1 MSEKIFALHHFL
13 TPKNCILEAIESK
26 CLYISIYVL
35 KKGFFQR
42 RSKVLFGGGWNGGR
56 LNNFLKAAHCLGL
69 AKCFACFA
77 IFILIEIFENL
88 SIF

>member
-26 CLYISIYVL
+26 CLYISIYLL

-42 RSKVLFGGGWNGGR
+42 RSKVLFGGDGGGGGWNGGR
-56 LNNFLKAAHCLGL
+56 LNNFLKAARCLGL
-69 AKCFACFA
+69 AKCFVF
-77 IFILIEIFENL
+77 FVLHVLQF
-88 SIF
+88 SF